1 MMMGRILDVLFPRR
15 CPVCG
20 EIVVPAG
27 RFVCPSCLGRL
38 SPVKEP
44 VCKRCGKEIS
54 DPSEEYCDICR
65 GKKRS
70 FESGVA
76 LLNYNEAARK
86 SMSRIKYENKREF
99 LDFYGAALAYRY
111 EKEIKRMR
119 ADCIVPVP
127 VHSSRKRSRG
137 FNQAE
142 VLADIVGQKLG
153 IPVEKKLLVRPKK
166 TMPQKNLSAFQRL
179 RNLSGAFAAG
189 TIPKG
194 IRTVLIV
201 DDIYTTGSTIEACSR
216 VLKDAGIERVYF
228 AVLCAT
234 GGR

>member
-153 IPVEKKLLVRPKK
+153 IPVEKKLLVRPKN
-166 TMPQKNLSAFQRL
+166 TMN
-179 RNLSGAFAAG
+179 
-189 TIPKG
+189 
-194 IRTVLIV
+194 
-201 DDIYTTGSTIEACSR
+201 
-216 VLKDAGIERVYF
+216 
-228 AVLCAT
+228 
-234 GGR
+234 

>member
-15 CPVCG
+15 YPVCG

-111 EKEIKRMR
+111 EKEIKRM
-119 ADCIVPVP
+119 
-127 VHSSRKRSRG
+127 
-137 FNQAE
+137 QAN
-142 VLADIVGQKLG
+142 LAQA
-153 IPVEKKLLVRPKK
+153 
-166 TMPQKNLSAFQRL
+166 QQ
-179 RNLSGAFAAG
+179 
-189 TIPKG
+189 
-194 IRTVLIV
+194 
-201 DDIYTTGSTIEACSR
+201 
-216 VLKDAGIERVYF
+216 
-228 AVLCAT
+228 
-234 GGR
+234 

>member
-1 MMMGRILDVLFPRR
+1 M
-15 CPVCG
+15 
-20 EIVVPAG
+20 
-27 RFVCPSCLGRL
+27 
-38 SPVKEP
+38 
-44 VCKRCGKEIS
+44 
-54 DPSEEYCDICR
+54 
-65 GKKRS
+65 
-70 FESGVA
+70 
-76 LLNYNEAARK
+76 
-86 SMSRIKYENKREF
+86 
-99 LDFYGAALAYRY
+99 
-111 EKEIKRMR
+111 
-119 ADCIVPVP
+119 
-127 VHSSRKRSRG
+127 
-137 FNQAE
+137 
-142 VLADIVGQKLG
+142 ADIVGQKLG

-166 TMPQKNLSAFQRL
+166 TMPQKNLSASQRL

>member
-86 SMSRIKYENKREF
+86 SMSWIKYENKREF

-166 TMPQKNLSAFQRL
+166 TMPQKNLSASQRL

-216 VLKDAGIERVYF
+216 VLKDAGIEQVYF